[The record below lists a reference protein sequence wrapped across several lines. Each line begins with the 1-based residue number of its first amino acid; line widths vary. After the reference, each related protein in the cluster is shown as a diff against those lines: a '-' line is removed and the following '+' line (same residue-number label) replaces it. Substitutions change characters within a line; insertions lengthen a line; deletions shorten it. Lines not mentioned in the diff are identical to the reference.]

1 MALIRCPECG
11 NEVSDKAA
19 ACPRCGCPITP
30 VTGSAPAAQTPQMI
44 PATQAA
50 APAWNAQTA
59 NVVADTGADTMPS
72 REQLN
77 AIGGLLPSLNEMTD
91 LLIKQGDM
99 EKKLA
104 TEKTVKERKFLATV
118 TMFFCLGFVA
128 LLIFAI
134 AKDGFSELG
143 KGFAP
148 LMVFLIIWL
157 IAYASYDK
165 VAGPFKKAKKQYPQ
179 VMQRLGELQNGVNW
193 QPLVILPQ
201 KYRHGDAVSFIYDAL
216 VNMRASNIKESINLY
231 EQELHNRAMMGAQMA
246 ILQQTRDASN
256 AATAAAVT
264 SAIGLFF

>member
-1 MALIRCPECG
+1 MALIRCTECG

-30 VTGSAPAAQTPQMI
+30 GAGNAPAAQAPQMV
-44 PATQAA
+44 PAAQAAAA
-50 APAWNAQTA
+50 APAGNAQA
-59 NVVADTGADTMPS
+59 ADTGADTMPS

-77 AIGGLLPSLNEMTD
+77 AIGGLLPSLNELTG

-104 TEKTVKERKFLATV
+104 TEKTVKERRTLSMIAMIIFLL
-118 TMFFCLGFVA
+118 FLA
-128 LLIFAI
+128 LLIFSI
-134 AKDGFSELG
+134 TKDGFSELG

-148 LMVFLIIWL
+148 LMVFLILWL
-157 IAYASYDK
+157 IALASYDK
-165 VAGPFKKAKKQYPQ
+165 VAGPFKTAKKQYPQ

-216 VNMRASNIKESINLY
+216 VNMRATSIKESINLY

-246 ILQQTRDASN
+246 ILQQTREATN